1 MTSRLKNK
9 HMVLGVCGG
18 IAAYKSVE
26 VLRLL
31 IKRDASVRVIMTAN
45 ATEFVGWMTFEALS
59 GKPVSTSL
67 FEKGADASIKH
78 IDWAEDADA
87 VLIAPATANIIGK
100 LANGIADDALTT
112 FMMAVTA
119 PVFICPS
126 MNTNMYRSRAVQRNL
141 TTLADD
147 GYVIIEPGSG
157 ELACGTTGP
166 GRLPEP
172 EDIVDRL
179 ESYLTPK
186 DLKNKRVLV
195 TAGPTRESVDPVR
208 YISNPSTGK
217 MGYAVARA
225 AENRGAAVTLISGPS
240 LQPKPLNVALVN
252 VITAEEMAAAV
263 LKHSDDSDIII
274 KTAAVSDFRPR
285 AQANHK
291 LKKEQAEMCIELE
304 KTRDILKELGKR
316 KKTGQILVGFAAET
330 EALEKNAAKK
340 LAQKN
345 LDIIAGNLI
354 GELGAGFGSDTNRV
368 TLFSRGGTR
377 EVIPEMDKDAL
388 AHVLMDRIM
397 QLVPTDKSD
406 GSN

>member
-1 MTSRLKNK
+1 MTSRFKDKNF
-9 HMVLGVCGG
+9 VLGVCGG

-31 IKRDASVRVIMTAN
+31 TKRDASVRVIMTAN
-45 ATEFVGWMTFEALS
+45 AMEFVGRMTFEALS
-59 GKPVSTSL
+59 GKPVCTNL
-67 FEKGADASIKH
+67 FERGADASIKH
-78 IDWAEDADA
+78 IDWAEAADA
-87 VLIAPATANIIGK
+87 VLVAPATANIIGK

-126 MNTNMYRSRAVQRNL
+126 MNTNMYASRAVQRNL
-141 TTLADD
+141 LTLSED
-147 GYVIIEPGSG
+147 GYIIIEPGSG
-157 ELACGTTGP
+157 ELACGTVGP

-179 ESYLTPK
+179 ESSLTPK
-186 DLKNKRVLV
+186 DLKDKRVLV

-240 LQPKPLNVALVN
+240 LQPKPLNVALIEVN
-252 VITAEEMAAAV
+252 TAQEMAEAV
-263 LKHSDDSDIII
+263 LKLSGDCDVVI
-274 KTAAVSDFRPR
+274 KTAAVSDFRPIT
-285 AQANHK
+285 QADHK
-291 LKKEQAEMCIELE
+291 LKKDQADMSIPLE
-304 KTRDILKELGKR
+304 KTRDILHELGRR
-316 KKTGQILVGFAAET
+316 KKPGQILIGFAAET
-330 EALEKNAAKK
+330 EALEKNAQKK

-354 GELGAGFGSDTNRV
+354 GEPGAGFASDTNRV
-368 TLFSRGGTR
+368 TLYFSGGHR
-377 EVIPEMDKDAL
+377 EVIPEMDKDAV
-388 AHVLMDRIM
+388 AHVLIDKIVNIASLNQSDR
-397 QLVPTDKSD
+397 
-406 GSN
+406 SN